1 MLLINF
7 IKNDVSILDEK
18 KKINIIKII
27 NNKYIIINEV
37 INSNIQIYS
46 CFSEICK
53 FNNSN

>member
-7 IKNDVSILDEK
+7 YKNDVSTLDE
-18 KKINIIKII
+18 KKINIINII